1 MHRNEYRRMAHEE
14 VEEIFREI
22 LPQAGMKVREEQ
34 ITLCHQML
42 SSLCG
47 NKIALCDAA
56 VGVGKTYAYLVA
68 CILFRKYSQLLSG
81 YFSMCGQSQPI
92 VISTSSIA
100 LQEAIQ
106 REYIPFLSQV
116 LLKKG
121 IISAPI
127 QAVIRKGK
135 EHFVCDNRLE
145 LRLDAVRRK
154 AKNPLQREALYAL
167 REQYDMDS
175 VQHLSGFDRRMV
187 CVPKYCPETC
197 EMRTYCRYQKYLKEA
212 TDEKV
217 FIQICNHN
225 YLLADT
231 LHRANDFRPLLRN
244 YQALIID
251 EAHKFPEA
259 ARQMYGKSFGP
270 EDFMEICSLLEGEH
284 YTHIAAKLRE
294 AFSQLFESLPR
305 PQGVLEEQA
314 RFRFVLNR
322 ESRQALRNSIRWLQ
336 RAEDLLIGNLSR
348 WTKNR
353 LEESR
358 EVLLQFLNV
367 DRNNILFLEY
377 TSKGLP
383 VFCTVH
389 RKTESLIKAD
399 IWERG
404 FPAILTSGTLKAG
417 ESFQR
422 SEQLNGLED
431 VGRVREYQADSPFD
445 YDENC
450 LLYMPRRKR
459 KVYDSYH
466 GEIRFLSEQIRKL
479 VCSTFGHTLVL
490 FTSYSMMGNVYRE
503 LRGNLPFPL
512 LKVWKDSQ
520 SVIREFKAQKNCV
533 LFAAGSC
540 WEGVDF
546 PGDVVSSLIIVRL
559 PFAVPDPVREA
570 ERERYQTLK
579 EYIQKIIV
587 PDMQIKLRQGFGRA
601 IRTETDTC
609 VDATIK
615 RLNSHIFNMDEQIA
629 RALIVHQLLGTR
641 ISDTLTLRMDCLR
654 EKEGRYFVRIDQV
667 KSITYEKA
675 VSNEVGRLI
684 LKAMEYTK
692 ERYGETE
699 YVFVK
704 KDDPTKPYQYGMIQA
719 QVMRMIRQKDIRDDN
734 GELLKFGTHIFRHC
748 YGKKLTELHIE
759 DWMIARLLGHKTLQ
773 SVHHYRRIG
782 NKVMADETRKTREK
796 MDLIL
801 MDIIKGWDGY
811 EL

>member
-348 WTKNR
+348 WTK
-353 LEESR
+353 EPAGR
-358 EVLLQFLNV
+358 EQGSPVTSFKCGPEQYIV
-367 DRNNILFLEY
+367 LEY

-546 PGDVVSSLIIVRL
+546 PGDVVSSFDYC
-559 PFAVPDPVREA
+559 PFA
-570 ERERYQTLK
+570 
-579 EYIQKIIV
+579 I
-587 PDMQIKLRQGFGRA
+587 
-601 IRTETDTC
+601 C
-609 VDATIK
+609 
-615 RLNSHIFNMDEQIA
+615 
-629 RALIVHQLLGTR
+629 GTR
-641 ISDTLTLRMDCLR
+641 SCEGSRKRTISDFKGIYSENHSAGYADQTAPGIWTSNPDGNRYLCSVYIRFQSRKRR
-654 EKEGRYFVRIDQV
+654 EIPQR
-667 KSITYEKA
+667 
-675 VSNEVGRLI
+675 
-684 LKAMEYTK
+684 
-692 ERYGETE
+692 
-699 YVFVK
+699 
-704 KDDPTKPYQYGMIQA
+704 
-719 QVMRMIRQKDIRDDN
+719 
-734 GELLKFGTHIFRHC
+734 
-748 YGKKLTELHIE
+748 
-759 DWMIARLLGHKTLQ
+759 
-773 SVHHYRRIG
+773 G
-782 NKVMADETRKTREK
+782 N
-796 MDLIL
+796 
-801 MDIIKGWDGY
+801 
-811 EL
+811 

>member
-1 MHRNEYRRMAHEE
+1 M
-14 VEEIFREI
+14 
-22 LPQAGMKVREEQ
+22 
-34 ITLCHQML
+34 
-42 SSLCG
+42 
-47 NKIALCDAA
+47 
-56 VGVGKTYAYLVA
+56 
-68 CILFRKYSQLLSG
+68 
-81 YFSMCGQSQPI
+81 
-92 VISTSSIA
+92 
-100 LQEAIQ
+100 
-106 REYIPFLSQV
+106 
-116 LLKKG
+116 KKG

-145 LRLDAVRRK
+145 LRLDAVRKK

-314 RFRFVLNR
+314 RFRFVLDR

-336 RAEDLLIGNLSR
+336 RAEELLIGNLSR

-459 KVYDSYH
+459 KAYDTYR
-466 GEIRFLSEQIRKL
+466 GEICFLSEQIRKL

-520 SVIREFKAQKNCV
+520 AVIREFKAQKNCV

-587 PDMQIKLRQGFGRA
+587 
-601 IRTETDTC
+601 
-609 VDATIK
+609 
-615 RLNSHIFNMDEQIA
+615 
-629 RALIVHQLLGTR
+629 
-641 ISDTLTLRMDCLR
+641 
-654 EKEGRYFVRIDQV
+654 
-667 KSITYEKA
+667 
-675 VSNEVGRLI
+675 EVL
-684 LKAMEYTK
+684 
-692 ERYGETE
+692 
-699 YVFVK
+699 
-704 KDDPTKPYQYGMIQA
+704 
-719 QVMRMIRQKDIRDDN
+719 
-734 GELLKFGTHIFRHC
+734 
-748 YGKKLTELHIE
+748 
-759 DWMIARLLGHKTLQ
+759 
-773 SVHHYRRIG
+773 
-782 NKVMADETRKTREK
+782 
-796 MDLIL
+796 
-801 MDIIKGWDGY
+801 
-811 EL
+811 

>member
-145 LRLDAVRRK
+145 LRLDAVRKK

-284 YTHIAAKLRE
+284 YTHCCGQ
-294 AFSQLFESLPR
+294 AFL
-305 PQGVLEEQA
+305 
-314 RFRFVLNR
+314 
-322 ESRQALRNSIRWLQ
+322 
-336 RAEDLLIGNLSR
+336 
-348 WTKNR
+348 
-353 LEESR
+353 
-358 EVLLQFLNV
+358 
-367 DRNNILFLEY
+367 
-377 TSKGLP
+377 
-383 VFCTVH
+383 
-389 RKTESLIKAD
+389 
-399 IWERG
+399 
-404 FPAILTSGTLKAG
+404 
-417 ESFQR
+417 
-422 SEQLNGLED
+422 
-431 VGRVREYQADSPFD
+431 
-445 YDENC
+445 
-450 LLYMPRRKR
+450 
-459 KVYDSYH
+459 
-466 GEIRFLSEQIRKL
+466 
-479 VCSTFGHTLVL
+479 
-490 FTSYSMMGNVYRE
+490 
-503 LRGNLPFPL
+503 
-512 LKVWKDSQ
+512 
-520 SVIREFKAQKNCV
+520 
-533 LFAAGSC
+533 
-540 WEGVDF
+540 
-546 PGDVVSSLIIVRL
+546 
-559 PFAVPDPVREA
+559 
-570 ERERYQTLK
+570 
-579 EYIQKIIV
+579 
-587 PDMQIKLRQGFGRA
+587 
-601 IRTETDTC
+601 
-609 VDATIK
+609 
-615 RLNSHIFNMDEQIA
+615 
-629 RALIVHQLLGTR
+629 
-641 ISDTLTLRMDCLR
+641 
-654 EKEGRYFVRIDQV
+654 
-667 KSITYEKA
+667 
-675 VSNEVGRLI
+675 
-684 LKAMEYTK
+684 
-692 ERYGETE
+692 
-699 YVFVK
+699 
-704 KDDPTKPYQYGMIQA
+704 
-719 QVMRMIRQKDIRDDN
+719 
-734 GELLKFGTHIFRHC
+734 
-748 YGKKLTELHIE
+748 
-759 DWMIARLLGHKTLQ
+759 
-773 SVHHYRRIG
+773 
-782 NKVMADETRKTREK
+782 
-796 MDLIL
+796 
-801 MDIIKGWDGY
+801 
-811 EL
+811 

>member
-367 DRNNILFLEY
+367 DRNNILFLEH

-503 LRGNLPFPL
+503 LRGNLPFSL

-609 VDATIK
+609 VVSILDSRAGRGGKYHKEVIDA
-615 RLNSHIFNMDEQIA
+615 LP
-629 RALIVHQLLGTR
+629 VCR
-641 ISDTLTLRMDCLR
+641 ITDR
-654 EKEGRYFVRIDQV
+654 
-667 KSITYEKA
+667 
-675 VSNEVGRLI
+675 
-684 LKAMEYTK
+684 
-692 ERYGETE
+692 
-699 YVFVK
+699 
-704 KDDPTKPYQYGMIQA
+704 
-719 QVMRMIRQKDIRDDN
+719 
-734 GELLKFGTHIFRHC
+734 
-748 YGKKLTELHIE
+748 
-759 DWMIARLLGHKTLQ
+759 
-773 SVHHYRRIG
+773 
-782 NKVMADETRKTREK
+782 MADVENFIRNRKRIEYY
-796 MDLIL
+796 M
-801 MDIIKGWDGY
+801 
-811 EL
+811 

>member
-1 MHRNEYRRMAHEE
+1 MFVLALSLYNTWNRG
-14 VEEIFREI
+14 VF
-22 LPQAGMKVREEQ
+22 LLCK
-34 ITLCHQML
+34 IT
-42 SSLCG
+42 
-47 NKIALCDAA
+47 N
-56 VGVGKTYAYLVA
+56 
-68 CILFRKYSQLLSG
+68 LLI
-81 YFSMCGQSQPI
+81 Y
-92 VISTSSIA
+92 
-100 LQEAIQ
+100 
-106 REYIPFLSQV
+106 
-116 LLKKG
+116 
-121 IISAPI
+121 
-127 QAVIRKGK
+127 
-135 EHFVCDNRLE
+135 
-145 LRLDAVRRK
+145 
-154 AKNPLQREALYAL
+154 

-609 VDATIK
+609 VVSILDSRAGRGGKYHKEVIDA
-615 RLNSHIFNMDEQIA
+615 LPVCQITD
-629 RALIVHQLLGTR
+629 R
-641 ISDTLTLRMDCLR
+641 
-654 EKEGRYFVRIDQV
+654 
-667 KSITYEKA
+667 
-675 VSNEVGRLI
+675 
-684 LKAMEYTK
+684 
-692 ERYGETE
+692 
-699 YVFVK
+699 
-704 KDDPTKPYQYGMIQA
+704 
-719 QVMRMIRQKDIRDDN
+719 
-734 GELLKFGTHIFRHC
+734 
-748 YGKKLTELHIE
+748 
-759 DWMIARLLGHKTLQ
+759 
-773 SVHHYRRIG
+773 
-782 NKVMADETRKTREK
+782 MADVENFIRNRKRIEYY
-796 MDLIL
+796 M
-801 MDIIKGWDGY
+801 
-811 EL
+811 